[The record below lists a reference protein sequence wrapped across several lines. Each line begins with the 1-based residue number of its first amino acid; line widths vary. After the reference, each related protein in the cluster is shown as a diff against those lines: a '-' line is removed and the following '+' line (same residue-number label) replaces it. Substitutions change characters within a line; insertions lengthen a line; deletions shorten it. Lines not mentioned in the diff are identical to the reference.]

1 MVESSGGMD
10 APFNIKEGDSDVEF
24 RDDGSILISTQ
35 NLLRRKNRER
45 RGSNVN
51 NEIRKELDLANW
63 DIFPPIE
70 LADYYGSVRLW
81 PLPGSTDRDASP
93 TEDGESSILHPAPSI
108 SGSVLSLLKAD
119 DSDVLDYLTYGMTPE
134 QALDFMQ
141 HKGRSKM
148 PLFFSEDDQASII
161 GSVTISD
168 LAFGMAAK
176 QRKLVEMAQTQVPI
190 FPTESKLSDC
200 IPSILQN
207 GFIYGSN
214 TNGKI
219 VQIYTLADLAKHL
232 HSTSEMFL
240 RVQEIEN
247 LIRTILNKNEEE
259 NLKQAVSATK
269 TLTDINRADGSG
281 PLFTSADINYGLTSD
296 SEPYVEKL
304 SFSDYMKCF
313 SSDAVWN
320 HCFSSIEGLDRDKC
334 LTTLNDARLARNR
347 VMHISSDDILETL
360 TPSFECLAVW
370 LRKAVSKEQQE

>member
-1 MVESSGGMD
+1 MD

-24 RDDGSILISTQ
+24 KDDRSILISTQ

-51 NEIRKELDLANW
+51 NEIREELARANW
-63 DIFPPIE
+63 EIFPPIE
-70 LADYYGSVRLW
+70 LADYYGDVRLS
-81 PLPGSTDRDASP
+81 PVPNHIDRDPSS
-93 TEDGESSILHPAPSI
+93 TEDGESPILYSASSIQ
-108 SGSVLSLLKAD
+108 GSVLSLLKAD
-119 DSDVLDYLTYGMTPE
+119 EPDDLDYLTYGMTPE
-134 QALDFMQ
+134 EALDRMQ
-141 HKGRSKM
+141 NTGRSKM

-168 LAFGMAAK
+168 LAFGIAAG
-176 QRKLVEMAQTQVPI
+176 QSKLVEMAQTQVPI

-207 GFIYGSN
+207 GFIYGSD

-219 VQIYTLADLAKHL
+219 VQIYTLVDLAKHL

-247 LIRTILNKNEEE
+247 LIRKILSQTDEE
-259 NLKQAVSATK
+259 NLKQALSATK
-269 TLTDINRADGSG
+269 NLTDINRADGSG
-281 PLFTSADINYGLTSD
+281 PLFTSADISYGRSND

-304 SFSDYMKCF
+304 MFSDYMKCF
-313 SSDAVWN
+313 SSDVVWN

-334 LTTLNDARLARNR
+334 LTSLNDARLARNR
-347 VMHISSDDILETL
+347 VMHISSDEIVETL

-370 LRKAVSKEQQE
+370 LRRAAPKEEQE